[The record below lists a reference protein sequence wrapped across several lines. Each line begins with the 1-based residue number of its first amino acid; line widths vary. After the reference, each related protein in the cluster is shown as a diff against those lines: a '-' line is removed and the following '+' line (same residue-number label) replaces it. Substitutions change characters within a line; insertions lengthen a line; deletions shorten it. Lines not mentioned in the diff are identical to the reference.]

1 MNPVPSDSGPLLKKR
16 RQSSARLEFK
26 ENNINNI
33 IDFLNENSEPQIF
46 KGKLC
51 GIKPSL
57 LLWLVNALCFV
68 IHTGMGIAVLVQGA
82 KGGDA
87 LAIQTKTMVAI
98 WQNRTTEGYTFEVK
112 NADLVLRLDYLCA
125 TFAFLSSLSHFVIC
139 CFSHFGHTRNIFNL
153 KYYYYGLY
161 QCLVPWRW
169 VEYSLSA
176 PVMAVAICLTAGIRD
191 VNLLA
196 AGFFL
201 QMSTILFGWLTEVF
215 ATPIYDHENNT
226 RSWATKSVFSRLLPY
241 FFGWIPYICAWAI
254 FVAQFFRNVK
264 AAKDSNPDGLRMPD
278 FVYVIVL
285 SEVLVFSLFAI
296 PLPLYQAQEPNKY
309 YQSEIWYA
317 FLSLTSKTLL
327 NGLLLANVFV
337 FSN

>member
-1 MNPVPSDSGPLLKKR
+1 MARMQPEVQGLLPKETPPAFKTRSDLDGKSPEEIREVFDGYSQPKIFSGR
-16 RQSSARLEFK
+16 V
-26 ENNINNI
+26 
-33 IDFLNENSEPQIF
+33 
-46 KGKLC
+46 C
-51 GIKPSL
+51 GFSPAL

-68 IHTGMGIAVLVQGA
+68 IHAGMGVAVLVQGS

-87 LAIQTKTMVAI
+87 LSIQTKTMVAI
-98 WQNRTTEGYTFEVK
+98 WQNRTAEGYTFEVK
-112 NADLVLRLDYLCA
+112 NADLVLRLDFLCA
-125 TFAFLSSLSHFVIC
+125 TFAFLSALAHLVIC
-139 CFSHFGHTRNIFNL
+139 CFSLYSIGPAHARFNL
-153 KYYYYGLY
+153 KYYYFGLH
-161 QCLVPWRW
+161 QCLIPWRW

-201 QMSTILFGWLTEVF
+201 QMSTILFGWLTEVL
-215 ATPIYDHENNT
+215 AKPNHGGKQ
-226 RSWATKSVFSRLLPY
+226 WAGVPLLSRLLPY
-241 FFGWIPYICAWAI
+241 FFGWVPYICAWTI

-264 AAKDSNPDGLRMPD
+264 AAEDSNPDGQRMPD

-285 SEVLVFSLFAI
+285 SEVAVFSLFAI
-296 PLPLYQAQEPNKY
+296 PLPLFQGQDPKKY
-309 YQSEIWYA
+309 YQSEVWYS

-337 FSN
+337 FSS